1 MENNMRFFNEKM
13 LNENFSYFVLGV
25 DVGGTNTD
33 LAVAGIK
40 NSRPILLFST
50 HHKSSELSS
59 LTPVIND
66 ILTYAKTNFEI
77 DVDMTCIGAAGVVTS
92 SNDYC
97 KLTNAKWEISAEV
110 LKRETAL
117 KSVFIMNDFQLV
129 GFGLN
134 LLDKDNKN
142 DIFSIKAGN
151 DNPFS
156 TKVILGA
163 GTGLGKSILI
173 YNENFN
179 AFIPIPSEGGNIDFP
194 VHNDFE
200 FELSK
205 FVKKLREISQ
215 PLTYEELV
223 SGRGIEA
230 IYLFLRSKL
239 IYNNTNFTEE
249 IDESADK
256 IPLISKYKE
265 KDETCK
271 ETFRL
276 FTKFYGRCAKNLVLD
291 TLARGGLYIAGGIAV
306 KNKEIFMKDDFTS
319 EFING
324 FRRDDFLKEVPVNLI
339 LNYDVSLYGACF
351 AAIIKTLTSKR

>member
-1 MENNMRFFNEKM
+1 MEKNIRFINKKM
-13 LNENFSYFVLGV
+13 LNEKFSYYVLGI

-40 NSRPILLFST
+40 NSKPILLFST
-50 HHKSSELSS
+50 HYYTSELSS
-59 LTPVIND
+59 LIPEIND
-66 ILTYAKTNFEI
+66 ILTYAKTNFEMDI
-77 DVDMTCIGAAGVVTS
+77 DLTCIGAAGVVTS
-92 SNDYC
+92 TNDYC
-97 KLTNAKWEISAEV
+97 KLTNANWDVSAEV
-110 LKRETAL
+110 LKKETAL

-129 GFGLN
+129 GYGLN
-134 LLDKDNKN
+134 LLDPNNKN
-142 DIFSIKAGN
+142 DLFSIITGSN
-151 DNPFS
+151 NPFF

-173 YNENFN
+173 YNENFK

-205 FVKKLREISQ
+205 FVKKLRSISL
-215 PLTYEELV
+215 PLTYEELI

-230 IYLFLRSKL
+230 IYLFLRSKQ
-239 IYNNTNFTEE
+239 IYNSTDFTKE
-249 IDESADK
+249 IDESTDK
-256 IPLISKYKE
+256 TPLISKYKE

-291 TLARGGLYIAGGIAV
+291 TLARGGLYIAGGIAE
-306 KNKEIFMKDDFTS
+306 KNPEIFMTDDFIS

-339 LNYDVSLYGACF
+339 LNFDVSLYGACF
-351 AAIIKTLTSKR
+351 AAMIKTQTKQR